1 MIADDAVD
9 GCGRHTRDTER
20 KTHRLWPK
28 PRGRTIFQFDS
39 TWFDRF
45 ISNNTVKLRLSK
57 ASINESIKLFEQLG
71 QQLIKDQEII
81 FWQKKKKKKRK
92 KKETV
97 TFSFESFFYPFNR
110 NRTCIPTYIS

>member
-81 FWQKKKKKKRK
+81 FWQKKKKKKK
-92 KKETV
+92 KKERNCYIFV
-97 TFSFESFFYPFNR
+97 RKFFLP
-110 NRTCIPTYIS
+110 IQS